1 MALIGKFA
9 ISFTYN
15 GIYIITSELY
25 PTVIRNTSFS
35 IAQTFARFGSVIAP
49 SINLL
54 VGYVVHLTSSYVL

>member
-25 PTVIRNTSFS
+25 PTVIRNTSVS
-35 IAQTFARFGSVIAP
+35 IAQAFARLGAVIAP

-54 VGYVVHLTSSYVL
+54 VSFI

>member
-25 PTVIRNTSFS
+25 PTVIRNTSVS
-35 IAQTFARFGSVIAP
+35 ISQAVARFGAVIAP

-54 VGYVVHLTSSYVL
+54 VGFL